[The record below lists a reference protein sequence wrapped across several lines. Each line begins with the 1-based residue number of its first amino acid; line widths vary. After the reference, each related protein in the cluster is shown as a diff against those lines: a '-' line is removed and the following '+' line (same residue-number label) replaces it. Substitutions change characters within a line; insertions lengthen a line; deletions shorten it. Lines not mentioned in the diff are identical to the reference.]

1 MVKSDA
7 KGSIDYLIMIMVALI
22 SVIGIVMVFSAGSAI
37 STNSMYYLQSHLI
50 KIILSVI
57 LLIVF
62 SKIDYHLYQGK
73 SFYFVLI
80 SFAFLFILIAAKVLG
95 LPLAVRNTYRWI
107 NLGFINL
114 QPSEMYKIAIIIFLA
129 DSLSRKQATIRS
141 FSQVYCPHLV
151 IIGMGFLLILAEPDF
166 GTATA
171 VMVVGFLIMFMAGI
185 PKRYVISTLLMVL
198 PFLYWAVRFSAY
210 RWARIMGF
218 LHPEMNTD
226 GINYQINQSL
236 ISIGKGGIFGEGFGQ
251 STQKMFYLP
260 EAHTDF
266 VFSIYSEETGLIGS
280 LILITLFLVILFRG
294 YKIARSSQDLFGFLL
309 AGGIVSMV
317 VLYAVLNIS
326 VVSALLPT
334 KGLTLPFVSFGGSAM
349 MFNMIG
355 IGILLNITRHILPA
369 SYKEKLN
376 EFGHQKA

>member
-1 MVKSDA
+1 
-7 KGSIDYLIMIMVALI
+7 
-22 SVIGIVMVFSAGSAI
+22 
-37 STNSMYYLQSHLI
+37 MYYLQSHLS
-50 KIILSVI
+50 KCFLAVV
-57 LLIVF
+57 LLVVF
-62 SKIDYHLYQGK
+62 SKIDYHHYQGK
-73 SFYFVLI
+73 SFYLVLI
-80 SFAFLFILIAAKVLG
+80 SFAFLFVLLTAKLLG
-95 LPLAVRNTYRWI
+95 LQLAVRNTYRWI
-107 NLGFINL
+107 NLGFFNL

-129 DSLSRKQATIRS
+129 DSLSRKQSSIRS
-141 FSQVYCPHLV
+141 FSQVYLPHLM
-151 IIGMGFLLILAEPDF
+151 IIGLGFLMILAEPDF

-171 VMVVGFLIMFMAGI
+171 VMLVSFLIMFMAGI
-185 PKRYVISTLLMVL
+185 PKRYIISTLVL
-198 PFLYWAVRFSAY
+198 ALPLLYWAVRSSAY

-218 LHPEMNTD
+218 MHPESNID

-236 ISIGKGGIFGEGFGQ
+236 ISIGKGGILGEGFGQ
-251 STQKMFYLP
+251 STQKLFYLP

-280 LILITLFLVILFRG
+280 LVLILLFTVILYRG

-317 VLYAVLNIS
+317 ALYAVVNIA

-334 KGLTLPFVSFGGSAM
+334 KGLPLPFVSFGGSSM

-369 SYKEKLN
+369 SYKEKMN
-376 EFGHQKA
+376 ELEHR